1 MLLWALSYEF
11 PDWVGEWAVIQ
22 TQRSPLRK
30 RLWWF
35 LQAGSPGG
43 TAGPWRGELIPL
55 CHNLQLMSAP
65 RLSSLSLCL
74 CSFVSKTIPM
84 YRHTII
90 CQGCIAESHTQ
101 IGKQKRDL
109 QQSFSLTEEQRDLW
123 NSDFWE
129 VSISQRS
136 SSHPPPHTL
145 GTVTVHSSVK
155 ALYFNFYRGKL
166 LCSLST
172 QLLHL
177 CPSDSSTAQNM
188 NSSSDS
194 DCTCSKELLCQHLT
208 IQINTV
214 HKPTQAKHLEELP
227 QML

>member
-1 MLLWALSYEF
+1 MWDTQHLWRAPKSSSEHLLVNEQTMLLWALSYEF

-74 CSFVSKTIPM
+74 CSFVSKTVPM

-101 IGKQKRDL
+101 IGVFI
-109 QQSFSLTEEQRDLW
+109 QSHRGATRSLEQWLLR
-123 NSDFWE
+123 
-129 VSISQRS
+129 SQHLPKVQLPPS
-136 SSHPPPHTL
+136 TSHT
-145 GTVTVHSSVK
+145 G
-155 ALYFNFYRGKL
+155 Y
-166 LCSLST
+166 
-172 QLLHL
+172 
-177 CPSDSSTAQNM
+177 
-188 NSSSDS
+188 S
-194 DCTCSKELLCQHLT
+194 DCEFLS
-208 IQINTV
+208 
-214 HKPTQAKHLEELP
+214 
-227 QML
+227 